1 MPEFINYVLEYY
13 EQWQKGELDMDELRE
28 ELWEYGGVRLE
39 EVEDSM

>member
-1 MPEFINYVLEYY
+1 MPEFINYVLVYY

-39 EVEDSM
+39 EAED